1 MALYSKK
8 KTFLTFKNVIFIISI
23 ISIIFIINSYYL
35 SHTNDKFNS
44 NNSQLDKTSIK
55 QNNKFIHADE
65 LEKYIVN
72 FITEN
77 PKFILDTVRNYQI
90 EQSEIVKNE
99 SSNQNLKLIN
109 QLKLFKNDMFL
120 GLNTSNKIIY
130 EFVDYNCGYCQKFHN
145 VLTELIDK
153 DDDMRI
159 EILQLPILSN
169 SSSELAKIAIASSLS
184 GDFEKVHNYL
194 YSNKRRYD
202 ISEIFA
208 DLFLMDVNIRLIK
221 KNMKSLKVMNI
232 LNEHKKLSDSFKL
245 NGTPAIIIGNQI
257 IPGYIELPKLM
268 EILLEEFPNN
278 A

>member
-1 MALYSKK
+1 
-8 KTFLTFKNVIFIISI
+8 
-23 ISIIFIINSYYL
+23 
-35 SHTNDKFNS
+35 
-44 NNSQLDKTSIK
+44 
-55 QNNKFIHADE
+55 
-65 LEKYIVN
+65 
-72 FITEN
+72 
-77 PKFILDTVRNYQI
+77 
-90 EQSEIVKNE
+90 
-99 SSNQNLKLIN
+99 
-109 QLKLFKNDMFL
+109 
-120 GLNTSNKIIY
+120 
-130 EFVDYNCGYCQKFHN
+130 
-145 VLTELIDK
+145 
-153 DDDMRI
+153 MRI